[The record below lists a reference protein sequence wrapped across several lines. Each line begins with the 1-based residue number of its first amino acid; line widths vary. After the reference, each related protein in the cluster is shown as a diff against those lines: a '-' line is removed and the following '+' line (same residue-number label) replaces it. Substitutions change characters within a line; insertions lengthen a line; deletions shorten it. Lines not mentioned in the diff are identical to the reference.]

1 MNKTLIALPVVLLAS
16 CSGPRTQDVD
26 SIAVGVQAAPD
37 LATMIGGE
45 GRAERSFGTFG
56 SAVLASGLF
65 DGADPWD
72 EYTLIAVRD
81 RELEGFGA
89 TLKSYGPREL
99 STILEF
105 HVLPGRIGS
114 QMLSSDTSFET
125 LSGQRM
131 FVSNWGGEVE
141 VYARGANGERASSAT
156 VLETDI
162 EFEHGL
168 LHFVDRP
175 LVPATEDLR
184 TTLERLGEFDILLSV
199 VDRSGFGPLLD
210 SNGPFTLLAPTDR
223 AFELAYGVDFDLD
236 SEIVGDTLD
245 DSVEPRRFIDE
256 VLESLGNHMF
266 AGRVYGRDFATG
278 AMNSLDGSLVEVR
291 FGKQGFR
298 FGDARVTRS
307 DLETRNGVIHVVDG
321 LIEN

>member
-1 MNKTLIALPVVLLAS
+1 MNKTLIALPVVLLAA
-16 CSGPRTQDVD
+16 CSSPRKQDID
-26 SIAVGVQAAPD
+26 STAVGVQAAPG

-56 SAVLASGLF
+56 SAVLSSGIF

-81 RELEGFGA
+81 RDLAGFGRELQA
-89 TLKSYGPREL
+89 YGPSEL
-99 STILEF
+99 RTILEF

-125 LSGQRM
+125 LSGQRL

-184 TTLERLGEFDILLSV
+184 TTLERLGDFDILLSI
-199 VDRSGFGPLLD
+199 VDRSGAGQLLD
-210 SNGPFTLLAPTDR
+210 SDGPFTLLAPTDR
-223 AFELAYGVDFDLD
+223 AFEAVYGVDIDLD
-236 SEIVGDTLD
+236 SEVVGDVLD
-245 DSVEPRRFIDE
+245 DAIEPRLLIDE
-256 VLESLGNHMF
+256 LLESLGRHMF
-266 AGRVYGRDFATG
+266 AGRVFARDFATG
-278 AMNSLDGSLVEVR
+278 TMNSLDGSSVEVR

-298 FGDARVTRS
+298 FGEARVLRS

-321 LIEN
+321 LIEG